1 MAGSFQYNQIDSS
14 TERLSK
20 IQEYLD
26 VGLSTTLDI
35 ALDIEESNTP
45 DEASEEMEK
54 LKDLTVQYVQMEKDL
69 EQWLKAAQL
78 TKTAF
83 REEHSKAAG

>member
-26 VGLSTTLDI
+26 VGLSSTLDI

-45 DEASEEMEK
+45 DETSEEMEK

-83 REEHSKAAG
+83 REEYSKAAG